1 MRARPVQDPT
11 QEGGKIPAFTG
22 GACAGL
28 CGARGRATVRAR
40 AVGAQP
46 SAHEAPSTLSRSH
59 GWSPAKTGTGHR
71 ARVGNPEIGAWRS
84 NSQS

>member
-1 MRARPVQDPT
+1 M
-11 QEGGKIPAFTG
+11 
-22 GACAGL
+22 
-28 CGARGRATVRAR
+28 RAR